1 MLISL
6 VWKIISQASQ
16 QYQLTWEGCVF
27 LMYLSISWQN
37 NGMSIWAVVH
47 HIYML
52 KQIRKQWHVN
62 THEEIYEFAARE
74 QNALTCI
81 LYVLQVK
88 VGTWELGRHML
99 VLWKSGWWKEGVMM
113 DGRPIPRW
121 DLENPSR
128 TARGLPL
135 QVTFHWFCE
144 QDFSSQCGWDVSFLP
159 CFTCLLSPVSSQG
172 FGLSPV

>member
-1 MLISL
+1 
-6 VWKIISQASQ
+6 
-16 QYQLTWEGCVF
+16 
-27 LMYLSISWQN
+27 
-37 NGMSIWAVVH
+37 MSIWAVVH

>member
-6 VWKIISQASQ
+6 VWKIILQASQ
-16 QYQLTWEGCVF
+16 QYQLTWGGLVF
-27 LMYLSISWQN
+27 SLCIYQSLDRTMEWVFEQLFIIY
-37 NGMSIWAVVH
+37 
-47 HIYML
+47 IYML
-52 KQIRKQWHVN
+52 KQIGKQWHVN
-62 THEEIYEFAARE
+62 THEEMYEFAARE
-74 QNALTCI
+74 QNALPCI

-88 VGTWELGRHML
+88 VGAWELGRHML

-121 DLENPSR
+121 DLENPSW

-144 QDFSSQCGWDVSFLP
+144 QDFSSQCWWDVS
-159 CFTCLLSPVSSQG
+159 CLLALCYMLG
-172 FGLSPV
+172 IWAMLS